1 MFIKIYEKIKTF
13 IKENYKGLIIL
24 IAIFLLFT
32 IELPYSIYTP
42 GGSVNLNERIEVDT
56 EFEINGSFNMAY
68 VSMVKGSIPFLLVSK
83 IIPDWDIIKKED
95 ITIKGEDMDSM
106 INRERLYLKESR
118 DAATINAYK
127 KAQKDLKITSVINN
141 VSYIASEANTD
152 LKIGDIILSVNDKKI
167 ETLNDLKSIIGSL
180 AKDTKVSLKIK
191 RNDKEEMAYAYTYE
205 TDDGIKIGVSLI
217 TTYLYD
223 ANPNID
229 IKSKSSEM
237 GSSGGLMMSLTI
249 YNKLVE
255 KDITKGRKI
264 VGTGTIDIDG
274 NVGEIGG
281 IKYKLKGAVAEDADI
296 FLVPSENYKEAMN
309 EKIKNDYE
317 IDIISVSSFDEAI
330 DALECYLME

>member
-127 KAQKDLKITSVINN
+127 KAQKDLKITSGINN

-281 IKYKLKGAVAEDADI
+281 VKYKLIGAVKNKADI
-296 FLVPSENYKEAMN
+296 FICPIENYEEAL
-309 EKIKNDYE
+309 KIKEERNFD
-317 IDIISVSSFDEAI
+317 IKIISAKTFDEVLEKLEAI
-330 DALECYLME
+330 